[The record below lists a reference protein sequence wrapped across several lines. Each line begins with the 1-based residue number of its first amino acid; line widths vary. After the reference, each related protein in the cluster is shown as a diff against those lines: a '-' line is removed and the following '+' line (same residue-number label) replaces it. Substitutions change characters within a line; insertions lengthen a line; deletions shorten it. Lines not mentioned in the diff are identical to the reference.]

1 MAQSRLKGDEEKKKT
16 SKPVDK
22 SKIQVP
28 GTQQDTIDTSKL
40 TPEQKKKY
48 ETAMWQRE
56 MRAVDKDTTLSK
68 YGKSAA
74 AGNINIKY
82 KKKYSSTVPVQEE
95 VDAQRKAEKEGK
107 SSGTIYY
114 KSKK

>member
-22 SKIQVP
+22 SKIQAP
-28 GTQQDTIDTSKL
+28 GTQKDTIDTSKL
-40 TPEQKKKY
+40 TPEQKERYKTAIWQKKVK
-48 ETAMWQRE
+48 A
-56 MRAVDKDTTLSK
+56 ALKDESLSK

-74 AGNINIKY
+74 IGNASREAGKNY
-82 KKKYSSTVPVQEE
+82 TPPVSVQETVNAE
-95 VDAQRKAEKEGK
+95 QKAKKEGK
-107 SSGTIYY
+107 SSGVIYY